1 MLKLITKSFIKSES
15 KRGSQHDRTQ
25 TWISGFDFNR
35 IGSAGDMVNQNIL
48 ACFEIWLIKGGFK
61 GKRTQTSVQYF
72 NAKQRLEMDYTGRM
86 NKPMKQRYEIFLKQ
100 YLNNGKEFLESLKVA

>member
-1 MLKLITKSFIKSES
+1 MVS
-15 KRGSQHDRTQ
+15 K
-25 TWISGFDFNR
+25 
-35 IGSAGDMVNQNIL
+35 NIL

-61 GKRTQTSVQYF
+61 GKRTQISVQYF

-86 NKPMKQRYEIFLKQ
+86 NKPMKQRYEMFLKQ

>member
-1 MLKLITKSFIKSES
+1 MVS
-15 KRGSQHDRTQ
+15 K
-25 TWISGFDFNR
+25 
-35 IGSAGDMVNQNIL
+35 NIL
-48 ACFEIWLIKGGFK
+48 MCFEIWLIKGGFK

-86 NKPMKQRYEIFLKQ
+86 NKLMKQKYMLFLKQ

>member
-1 MLKLITKSFIKSES
+1 MNK
-15 KRGSQHDRTQ
+15 
-25 TWISGFDFNR
+25 
-35 IGSAGDMVNQNIL
+35 NIL

-86 NKPMKQRYEIFLKQ
+86 NKAMERKYVLFLKL

>member
-1 MLKLITKSFIKSES
+1 
-15 KRGSQHDRTQ
+15 
-25 TWISGFDFNR
+25 
-35 IGSAGDMVNQNIL
+35 MVNKNIL

-100 YLNNGKEFLESLKVA
+100 YLNNGKEFLERLKVA

>member
-1 MLKLITKSFIKSES
+1 MS
-15 KRGSQHDRTQ
+15 K
-25 TWISGFDFNR
+25 
-35 IGSAGDMVNQNIL
+35 NIL
-48 ACFEIWLIKGGFK
+48 ACFEIWLIRRGFK

-72 NAKQRLEMDYTGRM
+72 NAKQRLEM

>member
-1 MLKLITKSFIKSES
+1 MVS
-15 KRGSQHDRTQ
+15 K
-25 TWISGFDFNR
+25 
-35 IGSAGDMVNQNIL
+35 NIL
-48 ACFEIWLIKGGFK
+48 TCFEIWLIRSGFK

-86 NKPMKQRYEIFLKQ
+86 NKAMKRKYMLFLKL

>member
-1 MLKLITKSFIKSES
+1 MNK
-15 KRGSQHDRTQ
+15 
-25 TWISGFDFNR
+25 
-35 IGSAGDMVNQNIL
+35 NIL

-86 NKPMKQRYEIFLKQ
+86 NKPMKQRYEIF
-100 YLNNGKEFLESLKVA
+100 